1 MPTFSWPRER
11 LLLLIAGGEEAM
23 VRAVEGAE
31 DESEHGAA
39 EVRRNKLDVSDV
51 LIAVAASGTTPFTLA
66 CLREARSR
74 GTFTV
79 GIANNRETPIINDAD
94 EGIFLDTGAEPIAG
108 STRMNAG
115 TAQRIALNLL
125 SSLVMIRLGRVY
137 RGMMVDVQS
146 TNIKLEKRKRA
157 MVGYLTGSSDENARE
172 ALERTDGNVK
182 LSVLLLY
189 GSDLE
194 SARSALERTG
204 GRLRQALDLVG
215 VSKADKRNRGRRNG
229 KVRRALV

>member
-1 MPTFSWPRER
+1 
-11 LLLLIAGGEEAM
+11 
-23 VRAVEGAE
+23 
-31 DESEHGAA
+31 
-39 EVRRNKLDVSDV
+39 
-51 LIAVAASGTTPFTLA
+51 
-66 CLREARSR
+66 
-74 GTFTV
+74 
-79 GIANNRETPIINDAD
+79 
-94 EGIFLDTGAEPIAG
+94 
-108 STRMNAG
+108 
-115 TAQRIALNLL
+115 
-125 SSLVMIRLGRVY
+125 
-137 RGMMVDVQS
+137 
-146 TNIKLEKRKRA
+146 

-182 LSVLLLY
+182 LSVMLLY